1 MKSVR
6 LHPLNIGTKMTKPYN
21 LLYNDGDKHLTLVL
35 DKEKLS
41 IDEASDL
48 AHQLLYFVQ
57 EMEQRTLFIE
67 EGNDYADAMLAQ
79 HDDDPNPYH
88 GDYSEE

>member
-1 MKSVR
+1 MTMGKI
-6 LHPLNIGTKMTKPYN
+6 PFNIVYH
-21 LLYNDGDKHLTLVL
+21 DRDKNLTLVL
-35 DKEKLS
+35 DRGKLS

-57 EMEQRTLFIE
+57 EMERPTRAE
-67 EGNDYADAMLAQ
+67 EGADYADAMMAQ

-88 GDYSEE
+88 GDYSED

>member
-1 MKSVR
+1 
-6 LHPLNIGTKMTKPYN
+6 MTKPYN

-35 DKEKLS
+35 DREKLS
-41 IDEASDL
+41 ADEASDL
-48 AHQLLYFVQ
+48 AHHLSYFVQ
-57 EMEQRTLFIE
+57 EMEQPTRVE
-67 EGNDYADAMLAQ
+67 EGGDYADAMIAQ

>member
-1 MKSVR
+1 MKSVK

-21 LLYNDGDKHLTLVL
+21 LVYNDGDKHLTLVL
-35 DKEKLS
+35 DRGKLS

-57 EMEQRTLFIE
+57 EMEQPTRVE
-67 EGNDYADAMLAQ
+67 EGNDYADAMMAQ

-88 GDYSEE
+88 GNYSEE